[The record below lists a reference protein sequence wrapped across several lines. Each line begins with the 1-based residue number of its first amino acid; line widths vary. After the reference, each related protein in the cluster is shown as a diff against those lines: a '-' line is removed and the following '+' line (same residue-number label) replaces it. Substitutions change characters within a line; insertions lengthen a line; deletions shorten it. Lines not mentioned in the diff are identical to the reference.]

1 MNGDMQMLIRHFENR
16 ATVQILLFLNENGKT
31 KLTDIDIEAS
41 KTSLYRALAI
51 LMKWELIKE
60 ERVRPYTRYILLT
73 DDGKKVAKKL
83 GEIES
88 ILKATREKQKLQNL
102 P

>member
-1 MNGDMQMLIRHFENR
+1 MALIRHLENR
-16 ATVQILLFLNENGKT
+16 AALQILLFLDDYGKA

-41 KTSLYRALAI
+41 KSSLYRALTI
-51 LMKWELIKE
+51 LMKWELIRE

-102 P
+102 S

>member
-1 MNGDMQMLIRHFENR
+1 LHVNGR
-16 ATVQILLFLNENGKT
+16 A

-41 KTSLYRALAI
+41 KSSLYRALTI
-51 LMKWELIKE
+51 LMKWELIRE
-60 ERVRPYTRYILLT
+60 ERVRPYTRYIVLT
-73 DDGKKVAKKL
+73 DEGQIVAKKL

-88 ILKATREKQKLQNL
+88 ILKTTKEKQKPQNH